1 MQSEG
6 QATGAVR
13 LVEHWYRHHIQ
24 IIVEERREGASQLT
38 GSVLAVAHELAWR
51 HAVVAAARESDPTDW
66 RALTVAHEAA
76 TYEYLLGWMAVT
88 YEVPE
93 VEVRAAQTSTG
104 YRKQPR

>member
-1 MQSEG
+1 M
-6 QATGAVR
+6 
-13 LVEHWYRHHIQ
+13 
-24 IIVEERREGASQLT
+24 
-38 GSVLAVAHELAWR
+38 LAVAHELAWR

-76 TYEYLLGWMAVT
+76 TYEYLLGWMAAT

-93 VEVRAAQTSTG
+93 ADVRAAQTTTG